1 MGEVVQSVERALSIL
16 EILSSNSDGMGIK
29 EISEGVDLHKSTVH
43 RLLATLIEKKYVK
56 QNPKNNKYMLTFKMF
71 EIGNRMASNINLVD
85 VAKPHLKELVD
96 ITGEVVHLVVRDGN
110 EIIYI
115 DKVEPNNNLRMY
127 SRIGK
132 RIQMYCTAVGKSMMA
147 YMNDS
152 EIKEIW
158 DNSEIRQITPKS
170 IIHFDEYMKIIN
182 KARKE
187 GYALDEEENEI
198 GIRCIGASILDY
210 KNEVCAAISISG
222 PTNIFT
228 LEKIEPY
235 SKLIKKTALK
245 ISEDIG
251 HSIENNI

>member
-1 MGEVVQSVERALSIL
+1 MGEVVQSVDRALSIL
-16 EILSSNSDGMGIK
+16 EILSNNPDGMGIK
-29 EISEGVDLHKSTVH
+29 EISEGVSLHKSTVH

-56 QNPKNNKYMLTFKMF
+56 QNHKTNKYMLTFKMF
-71 EIGNRMASNINLVD
+71 EIGNRMANSINLVD
-85 VAKPHLKELVD
+85 VAKPYLKELVD

-115 DKVEPNNNLRMY
+115 DKIEPNNTLRMY

-147 YMNDS
+147 YMDDS

-158 DNSEIRQITPKS
+158 NNSDVKQITPKS
-170 IIHFDEYMKIIN
+170 IVDFDKYMKIIN
-182 KARKE
+182 DVRKE

-228 LEKIEPY
+228 LEKIDTY
-235 SKLIKKTALK
+235 SKLIKEVAEK
-245 ISEDIG
+245 ISEEIG
-251 HSIENNI
+251 HSCKK